1 MFQSWTTTV
10 QAVGD
15 AAGTQ
20 ASSFR
25 RLVRGMFD
33 LADQAVV
40 VERELATFLT
50 VNAQVSAAAL
60 DTFRKLT
67 DSATGALED
76 MVRATAW
83 GN

>member
-1 MFQSWTTTV
+1 MTTPQNVVADLAAYAERGQNAATDVFQSWTTTV

-15 AAGTQ
+15 AAGTH

-40 VERELATFLT
+40 VEREFATFLT
-50 VNAQVSAAAL
+50 VNAQV
-60 DTFRKLT
+60 
-67 DSATGALED
+67 
-76 MVRATAW
+76 
-83 GN
+83 